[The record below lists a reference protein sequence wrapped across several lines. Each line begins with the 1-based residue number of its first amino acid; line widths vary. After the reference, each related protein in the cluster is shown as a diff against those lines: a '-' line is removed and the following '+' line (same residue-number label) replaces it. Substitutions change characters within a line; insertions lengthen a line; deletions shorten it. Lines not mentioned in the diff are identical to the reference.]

1 MAFNNHK
8 IKASAS
14 QKTGLTMLHPAARNG
29 LVMRSMEMSAG
40 KDSHKSSEAEELK
53 GFRRRITL
61 EVAGCDDV
69 LGPWR

>member
-1 MAFNNHK
+1 
-8 IKASAS
+8 
-14 QKTGLTMLHPAARNG
+14 MLHPAARNG